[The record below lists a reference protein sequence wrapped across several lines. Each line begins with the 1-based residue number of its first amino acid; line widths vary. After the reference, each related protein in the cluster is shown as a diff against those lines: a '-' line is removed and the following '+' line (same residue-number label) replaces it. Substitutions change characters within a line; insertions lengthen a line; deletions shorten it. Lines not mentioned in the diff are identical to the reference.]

1 MIDTGLKQPASQTS
15 GVCGP
20 PSHIVEAQKMQEKHI
35 LLRAEEKAR
44 QEVIHVDIE
53 SVVEIE
59 QIRERK
65 ACSYIKRNDS
75 KMQKRIS
82 VV

>member
-1 MIDTGLKQPASQTS
+1 
-15 GVCGP
+15 
-20 PSHIVEAQKMQEKHI
+20 MQEKHI